1 MHFYHFSQEDSF
13 LNGER
18 SWDCPCHGS
27 RFLYTGEVLEGS
39 AEEPLQKYDYKMI
52 DNLTS
57 EDPGY

>member
-1 MHFYHFSQEDSF
+1 MPWFAVLVY
-13 LNGER
+13 R
-18 SWDCPCHGS
+18 
-27 RFLYTGEVLEGS
+27 EVLEGS